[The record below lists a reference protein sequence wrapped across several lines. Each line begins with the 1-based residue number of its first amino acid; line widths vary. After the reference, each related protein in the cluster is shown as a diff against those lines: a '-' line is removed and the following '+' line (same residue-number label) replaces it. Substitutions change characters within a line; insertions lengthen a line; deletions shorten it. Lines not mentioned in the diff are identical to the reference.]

1 VYLSIKGEIQT
12 IQKYNY
18 ICNINKEKNKLLK
31 FIEKNMESDTIYSY
45 PPYAEKIIIGE
56 KTSTWIE
63 SWDTP
68 YQELATRIWNEYV
81 ADESL
86 LTYDGLLELDE
97 VMFGELETYVGQ

>member
-1 VYLSIKGEIQT
+1 MDIEMNLATDIGYIEMYDV
-12 IQKYNY
+12 NY
-18 ICNINKEKNKLLK
+18 ADE
-31 FIEKNMESDTIYSY
+31 FIVEET
-45 PPYAEKIIIGE
+45 
-56 KTSTWIE
+56 TTWIE

-86 LTYDGLLELDE
+86 LTYDGLLQLDE